1 MMASALMLVLSLAV
15 TPPAAAPPA
24 AAPEPP
30 VGQPGLR
37 IVAGQVPIVAG
48 NAASARERAFD
59 EALRQA
65 VDQSLGE
72 IVDPQTRAAR
82 AQNVKALIARGRTFI
97 RRYRTLEE
105 GEVNGAYAVKIEVE
119 VDEAA
124 LRRATERWSQ
134 PAGGGGGASAG
145 RAGTPEL
152 TLVLSGTPELGPVL
166 VKALDAAGVRA
177 TVAAQAPAGQAA
189 GEATSRPVALV
200 DARLTDE
207 GPVRGTAKVAVSC
220 RAELRL
226 RGARESFTTAPRAF
240 AERDEAARADCLAR
254 AASELVPRLLP
265 PPASAG
271 GSDLR
276 TLTVEADVVEPAAV
290 GALLKTIRSV
300 GAVTSAEL
308 RRVSPGRAEVR
319 VRTRTVAAALAP
331 ALSRDASG
339 MITLSNLEV
348 QGDIIRVRVRLPV
361 APTAP

>member
-1 MMASALMLVLSLAV
+1 MTAGALTFVLSLAAV
-15 TPPAAAPPA
+15 VPPAAAQEA
-24 AAPEPP
+24 P

-37 IVAGQVPIVAG
+37 IVAGQVPIVGG

-72 IVDPQTRAAR
+72 MLDAQTRAAR
-82 AQNVKALIARGRTFI
+82 AQNVKGLVARARTFI

-105 GEVNGAYAVKIEVE
+105 GEANGAYAVKIEVE

-134 PAGGGGGASAG
+134 PAAGAGGGSGT

-152 TLVLSGTPELGPVL
+152 TLVMSGSPELGPVL

-177 TVAAQAPAGQAA
+177 TVAAQAPPGQA
-189 GEATSRPVALV
+189 GGDDPLHPVALV
-200 DARLTDE
+200 DAHISDE
-207 GPVRGTAKVAVSC
+207 GPVRGTAKVAASC
-220 RAELRL
+220 RAEVHL
-226 RGARESFTTAPRAF
+226 RGAREPFTAAPRTF
-240 AERDEAARADCLAR
+240 ADREETARADCLAR
-254 AASELVPRLLP
+254 AAAELVPRLLP
-265 PPASAG
+265 PPASGG

-319 VRTRTVAAALAP
+319 VRTRTIAAALAP

-348 QGDIIRVRVRLPV
+348 QGDTIRVRVRLPA
-361 APTAP
+361 APAVP